1 MKISVAKPVPTYDQA
16 RRQAYPPL
24 GEQLDMLWHAM
35 DEGVLPVAEPWYS
48 VIKAVKKRYPDPD
61 EQSR

>member
-1 MKISVAKPVPTYDQA
+1 MKIEVKNPITCYRDK
-16 RRQAYPPL
+16 RRAAYPPI

-48 VIKAVKKRYPDPD
+48 VIKAVKRRYPDPD